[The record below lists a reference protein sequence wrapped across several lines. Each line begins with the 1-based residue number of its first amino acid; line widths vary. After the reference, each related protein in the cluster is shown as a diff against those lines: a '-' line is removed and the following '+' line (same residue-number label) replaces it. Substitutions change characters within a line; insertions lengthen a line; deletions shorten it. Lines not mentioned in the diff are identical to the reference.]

1 MSGAWPGSNER
12 STEGY
17 RREGL
22 VERGVGE
29 KYKLLS
35 LFSSECEKRNG
46 STLTSGF
53 RAYVEKDIIYRSVLM

>member
-1 MSGAWPGSNER
+1 MKDPPRAI
-12 STEGY
+12 EG
-17 RREGL
+17 GF
-22 VERGVGE
+22 GGKGCQE

>member
-1 MSGAWPGSNER
+1 MKDPPRAI
-12 STEGY
+12 EG
-17 RREGL
+17 R
-22 VERGVGE
+22 VWWKGVSGE